1 MKRELAAY
9 KARICSDPPAC
20 KAARRRR
27 QDTFDIQVWWRESE
41 ASLLA
46 CLSTQRAVLCR
57 APNSAAPERA
67 LRILSDSNG
76 DDQSSPKKDYK
87 KAITMPQYNNRCRD

>member
-27 QDTFDIQVWWRESE
+27 QETFDIQVWWREGE
-41 ASLLA
+41 AAL
-46 CLSTQRAVLCR
+46 RAVLCR

-67 LRILSDSNG
+67 LRILSDPNG
-76 DDQSSPKKDYK
+76 DDQSSPKVDYK
-87 KAITMPQYNNRCRD
+87 KAITMPQYNNCCRD